1 MQNGIDSQQFH
12 VFQVES
18 KSMCG
23 DVKVWCCAGIP
34 KTCRIVR
41 IYAYGQADMVEGD
54 GWVLGQIVDIAQE
67 LVRKW
72 AYLYADVF
80 LFQLR
85 D

>member
-1 MQNGIDSQQFH
+1 
-12 VFQVES
+12 
-18 KSMCG
+18 
-23 DVKVWCCAGIP
+23 
-34 KTCRIVR
+34 
-41 IYAYGQADMVEGD
+41 MVEGD